1 MGEVRSDPHL
11 NIFEI
16 SGLAWATTVNKAAAV
31 LAAEPGGFASA
42 AEVLAAGAAGEL
54 SPEDTRMVDAELAR
68 AGIVD
73 AAGSISAPWVL
84 AVWTSAF
91 APIKVTA
98 VTQTGLES
106 SHCEL
111 GLAGGRGVA
120 VSYRRRLSRTTALG
134 AEVAEV
140 RNAVEVSFFRTEDAW
155 AAVARSLPA
164 MAELHAAPSGATR
177 FYGERTTLPLAAFP
191 SSATAVT
198 DGVPA
203 AIAHARSTVRL
214 GVTASDPGSGRTRY
228 SAAVWALADRL
239 YSLHT
244 EPGTENL
251 SAVHVPPGDVGR
263 DFAWRILGAREFL
276 ASSATQAA

>member
-16 SGLAWATTVNKAAAV
+16 SGLAWATTVHKAAAV
-31 LAAEPGGFASA
+31 LAAEPGGFVSA
-42 AEVLAAGAAGEL
+42 ADVLAVEAVGEL

-73 AAGSISAPWVL
+73 AAGNISAQWVL

-91 APIKVTA
+91 APIKVTTVSQA
-98 VTQTGLES
+98 GLES

-111 GLAGGRGVA
+111 GLAGGRGIA
-120 VSYRRRLSRTTALG
+120 VSYRRRLSRTTLG
-134 AEVAEV
+134 VEMAEV
-140 RNAVEVSFFRTEDAW
+140 RNAIEISFFRAEDAW
-155 AAVARSLPA
+155 AATARSLPA
-164 MAELHAAPSGATR
+164 VAELHAAPSGTTG
-177 FYGERTTLPLAAFP
+177 FDGERTTIPIAALPP
-191 SSATAVT
+191 SLQPVT

-203 AIAHARSTVRL
+203 AIAHARCTVRL
-214 GVTASDPGSGRTRY
+214 GVAASDPGSGRTRY

-239 YSLHT
+239 YSLRT
-244 EPGTENL
+244 EPGTGNL
-251 SAVHVPPGDVGR
+251 SAVDVPAGDVGR

-276 ASSATQAA
+276 ASSAAQAA

>member
-42 AEVLAAGAAGEL
+42 ADVLAAGAAGEL
-54 SPEDTRMVDAELAR
+54 SPEDTRMVDTELAR

-73 AAGSISAPWVL
+73 AAGNISAQWVL

-91 APIKVTA
+91 APIKVTTVSQA
-98 VTQTGLES
+98 GLES

-120 VSYRRRLSRTTALG
+120 VSYRRRLSRTTTLG

-140 RNAVEVSFFRTEDAW
+140 RNAVEISFFRAENAW
-155 AAVARSLPA
+155 AAAARSLPA
-164 MAELHAAPSGATR
+164 MAELHAAPSEDTG
-177 FYGERTTLPLAAFP
+177 FDGERTTLPLAADACSP
-191 SSATAVT
+191 TAVT

-203 AIAHARSTVRL
+203 AIAHARCTVRL
-214 GVTASDPGSGRTRY
+214 GVAASDPGSGRTRY

-239 YSLHT
+239 YSLRT

-251 SAVHVPPGDVGR
+251 SAVHVPAGDVGR

-276 ASSATQAA
+276 ASSSAQAA

>member
-1 MGEVRSDPHL
+1 MGERSDPHL

-42 AEVLAAGAAGEL
+42 ADVLAAGAAGEL

-73 AAGSISAPWVL
+73 AAGSISAQWVL

-91 APIKVTA
+91 APIKVTTVSQA
-98 VTQTGLES
+98 GLES

-120 VSYRRRLSRTTALG
+120 VSYRRRLSRTTTPG

-140 RNAVEVSFFRTEDAW
+140 RNAVEISFFRAEDAW
-155 AAVARSLPA
+155 AAAARSLPA
-164 MAELHAAPSGATR
+164 MPELHAAPSGATG
-177 FYGERTTLPLAAFP
+177 FNGERTALPLGAADA
-191 SSATAVT
+191 SSPTAVT

-203 AIAHARSTVRL
+203 AIAHARCTVRL
-214 GVTASDPGSGRTRY
+214 GVASSDPGSGRTRY

-239 YSLHT
+239 YSLRT

-251 SAVHVPPGDVGR
+251 SAVHVPAGDVGR

-276 ASSATQAA
+276 ASSAAQAA